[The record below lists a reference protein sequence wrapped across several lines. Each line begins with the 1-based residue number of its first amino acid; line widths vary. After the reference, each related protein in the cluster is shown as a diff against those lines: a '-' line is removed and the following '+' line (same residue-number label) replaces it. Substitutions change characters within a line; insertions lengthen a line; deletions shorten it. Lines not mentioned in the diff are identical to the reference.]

1 MIELVNLEDLS
12 RDDVNEF
19 CLIAAPIRLRGA
31 SGAPLRPIAL
41 PLRDN

>member
-1 MIELVNLEDLS
+1 MIELVNLEELS
-12 RDDVNEF
+12 RDGVDEF

-41 PLRDN
+41 ALNAG